1 MQTILHATDFSERS
15 TLATRR
21 AAALARECGATLH
34 LIHVVD
40 LGRSTRLVERERIE
54 ASREMEDLVAGLV
67 AEHVRVGSSRV
78 VAEDPFRAILAAV
91 EAHCADVLILGYP
104 RRRPLR
110 DAFVG
115 TTVDRVLRFCE
126 CPVLVVKGPVSGPYQ
141 RLMATTDL
149 GVASIDALAVLAD
162 LRWPA
167 GQRTLLHVFDVQ
179 ELRGA
184 AGLGHADESVATERA
199 RMKAMQGVVSLVP
212 RMGTP
217 AFEPAVRR
225 ERIPLAHEI
234 LRAAEE
240 ERVDVIALATHARAG
255 LRRMVLGSITGEVL
269 ANALVDVLAIPPGVG
284 RATDLPPVPS
294 GR

>member
-1 MQTILHATDFSERS
+1 MKTILHATDFSERS

-54 ASREMEDLVAGLV
+54 AAREMEDLVAGLM

-78 VAEDPFRAILAAV
+78 VADDPFRAILGAV

-126 CPVLVVKGPVSGPYQ
+126 CPVLVVRAPVSGPY
-141 RLMATTDL
+141 RKLMATTDL
-149 GVASIDALAVLAD
+149 GAASIDALAVLAD

-184 AGLGHADESVATERA
+184 AGLGQSDEDVATERA
-199 RMKAMQGVVSLVP
+199 RMKALQGVVSLAP
-212 RMGTP
+212 RLGTP
-217 AFEPAVRR
+217 AFEPAVCR

-234 LRAAEE
+234 LRAAEADS
-240 ERVDVIALATHARAG
+240 VDVIALATHARAG
-255 LRRMVLGSITGEVL
+255 LRRMVLGSITSEVL
-269 ANALVDVLAIPPGVG
+269 ANASVDVLAIPPGVG
-284 RATDLPPVPS
+284 RAMDLPPVPS
-294 GR
+294 GG